1 MRLFS
6 LLNFQH
12 VMLYLFPTLVFMVV
26 FGAALAFAR
35 FRGQRDEQR
44 VSEITYRFADEI
56 EDRDAPF
63 PLAMILIIAG
73 TVIWALGYILLT
85 GVLGVI
91 I

>member
-1 MRLFS
+1 MRLFG

-12 VMLYLFPTLVFMVV
+12 LMLYLFPTLVFMVV

-35 FRGQRDEQR
+35 FRGEHDER
-44 VSEITYRFADEI
+44 RLHDITYRFAEEI

-73 TVIWALGYILLT
+73 TVIWAVGYILIT
-85 GVLGVI
+85 GMLGVVI
-91 I
+91 